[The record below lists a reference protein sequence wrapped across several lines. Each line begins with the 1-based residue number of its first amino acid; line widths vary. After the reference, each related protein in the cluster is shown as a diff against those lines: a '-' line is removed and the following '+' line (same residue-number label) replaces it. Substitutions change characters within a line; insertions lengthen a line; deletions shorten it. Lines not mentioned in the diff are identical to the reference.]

1 MPHRRWQVRFGWLGQ
16 DEFGWADPGW
26 NQAGRQ
32 GRFWILG
39 QVEAGMAAQK
49 FELIGL
55 RKDESASRQGK
66 AMMEGSGCG
75 NDTDR
80 AGLAS

>member
-1 MPHRRWQVRFGWLGQ
+1 MPHRRLGQVRFGWLGQ

-26 NQAGRQ
+26 Q

-49 FELIGL
+49 FE
-55 RKDESASRQGK
+55 KDESASRQGK

>member
-1 MPHRRWQVRFGWLGQ
+1 MPHRRLGQVRFGWLGQ
-16 DEFGWADPGW
+16 DESGWLPSR

-39 QVEAGMAAQK
+39 QIEAGMAAQK
-49 FELIGL
+49 FE
-55 RKDESASRQGK
+55 KDESSSRQGK

-75 NDTDR
+75 N
-80 AGLAS
+80 